1 MKLYKLTTLVAGG
14 LIIVM
19 GAKAQCLT
27 PITHFHANNS
37 PYMPYNDNFISGFM
51 QSASQQTADNGF
63 LQIPF
68 VGDPLLVYVGE
79 KDSTQFT
86 AYASGYIFEKRT
98 PENYQLRYTRYN
110 ITASIESMSAY
121 CVQHYTYPDTT
132 AEKGFLIDIDNAM
145 TGAAN
150 ENMDIVFIDKH
161 TIRAYKRSNP
171 SNSNSPALYYVAH
184 FSHPFSKWNVRREV
198 IRTENGQREQRC
210 KVAFMFDLKPGED
223 LTVQSAVS
231 PVSTDGAYAAIG
243 KPLAKRHFSDQ
254 YKVQPQQRTN
264 EQPLTA
270 QHQAVKSRDNAHTTQ
285 AVRRAQATA
294 RTPQPAHSS
303 NSFTAANTLPISYI
317 EISTRDAQMQA
328 AFAAALSQLMHG
340 TKCKKAANAAELLE
354 AIAPLY
360 NCDATKAD
368 DSAELTDSL
377 LQQYAQSLFTGQG
390 GQLSD
395 TQAAWFVF
403 NAMGFVP
410 HNNDEQNG
418 YKLVRPLFNVIT
430 LHLPHG
436 RRLILHT
443 KNNNRQNIH
452 IAQAKLMHQPLIDN
466 LYITHAQLLKGGV
479 LEIKMAKRA
488 N

>member
-1 MKLYKLTTLVAGG
+1 MKLYKLTTLVVGG

-63 LQIPF
+63 LQMPF

-86 AYASGYIFEKRT
+86 AYASGYIFEERAPK
-98 PENYQLRYTRYN
+98 NYQLRYTRYD
-110 ITASIESMSAY
+110 ITANIAAMPAY
-121 CVQHYTYPDTT
+121 CVQRYAYPDTT
-132 AEKGFLIDIDNAM
+132 AEKGFLVDIDNAM

-150 ENMDIVFIDKH
+150 EDMDIVFIDKR
-161 TIRAYKRSNP
+161 TIRAYKRSTLNS
-171 SNSNSPALYYVAH
+171 SNAPALYYVAH
-184 FSHPFSKWNVRREV
+184 FSHPFNRWNVRREV
-198 IRTENGQREQRC
+198 VRTENGQREQRC
-210 KVAFMFDLKPGED
+210 KAAFVFDLKPGEE

-231 PVSTDGAYAAIG
+231 AVSTDGAYAAIG

-254 YKVQPQQRTN
+254 HKAQPQLSIN
-264 EQPLTA
+264 GQPLTA
-270 QHQAVKSRDNAHTTQ
+270 QRQTQ
-285 AVRRAQATA
+285 ASRTTKYPTTAATS
-294 RTPQPAHSS
+294 RPTQS
-303 NSFTAANTLPISYI
+303 NSSMTAASTLPVRYI

-328 AFAAALSQLMHG
+328 AFAAALSQLMHNAN
-340 TKCKKAANAAELLE
+340 CRKAANATELLN

-360 NCDATKAD
+360 NCDATKTD
-368 DSAELTDSL
+368 DNAVLTDSL
-377 LQQYAQSLFTGQG
+377 LRQYAQSLFTGQSG
-390 GQLSD
+390 NLSD

-403 NAMGFVP
+403 NAMGLVP
-410 HNNDEQNG
+410 HNNNGQDG
-418 YKLVRPLFNVIT
+418 YKLVRPLFNVVT
-430 LHLPHG
+430 LHLPRG

-443 KNNNRQNIH
+443 KNNNRQNLY
-452 IAQAKLMHQPLIDN
+452 IAQAKLMHQPLKN
-466 LYITHAQLLKGGV
+466 NQYLTHTQLLKGGV
-479 LEIKMAKRA
+479 LEIKMARQA